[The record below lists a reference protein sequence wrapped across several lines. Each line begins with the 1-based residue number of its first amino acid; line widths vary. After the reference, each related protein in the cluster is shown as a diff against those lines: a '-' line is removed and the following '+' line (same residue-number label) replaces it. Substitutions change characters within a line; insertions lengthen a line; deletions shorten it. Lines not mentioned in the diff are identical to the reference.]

1 MSGKEPLI
9 RRVSRFLIHYWGLL
23 LISLTIAQ
31 GFVAHASQTMY
42 KTLTENNNYA
52 EFMLSDYLRYCP

>member
-1 MSGKEPLI
+1 MKGKKMRSLLKTKLFAI
-9 RRVSRFLIHYWGLL
+9 LL